1 MGERGVKQTDMH
13 IACTRLPAP
22 GINAMFRR
30 LCSWGKL
37 ELPSVAYVVAQTG
50 SNHFTISITTIEN
63 GGL

>member
-1 MGERGVKQTDMH
+1 
-13 IACTRLPAP
+13 
-22 GINAMFRR
+22 MFRR

-37 ELPSVAYVVAQTG
+37 ELPSVAYIVAQTG